1 MMDSITDLPRLR
13 RALLLKPNDP
23 ERWQELIEW
32 ITNLGGGQLLGD
44 IDDLFVT
51 PLSQPDHAHAVSLP
65 GSVAEQILEQ
75 GLQAHRIGDRAG
87 LQLVIGRLENHDQAH
102 PWLHGLRGLRGEMGG
117 GDGYAEFSRAL
128 EREPSN
134 AWFRYWKSMAALRR
148 RDWIDFSYEALLL
161 TSSETIEHQSLV
173 LAAIYHLIAAAI
185 VQLEP
190 QRCQENDIR
199 VFDLAHPD
207 RICHTTEDLIS
218 VILRFFNK
226 ERRKMI
232 RILLDHIDA
241 IGPDSCG
248 HGLVLHHLQDQLRWR
263 VIGLAEPTLSAS
275 LFAAL
280 QARLQA
286 LPMLWSTP
294 VEMASLLPQRPGL
307 AFGEDRIRIWSD
319 YKLRLGRTP
328 Q

>member
-1 MMDSITDLPRLR
+1 MDSIADLPRLR
-13 RALLLKPNDP
+13 RALLLKPRDP
-23 ERWQELIEW
+23 ERWQELIEL
-32 ITNLGGGQLLGD
+32 ITTLGGGQLLGD
-44 IDDLFVT
+44 IDTLFVA
-51 PLSQPDHAHAVSLP
+51 PLSQLDGAEALAMP
-65 GSVAEQILEQ
+65 GSMAEQILEQ
-75 GLQAHRIGDRAG
+75 GLHAHRTGDMAG
-87 LQLVIGRLENHDQAH
+87 LQLVIGRLESHDPTN
-102 PWLHGLRGLRGEMGG
+102 PWQHGLRGLLAEMGG

-134 AWFRYWKSMAALRR
+134 DWFRYWKSMAALRR

-161 TSSETIEHQSLV
+161 TNSETMEHQSLV

-190 QRCQENDIR
+190 QRCLDNDIR

-207 RICHTTEDLIS
+207 RICHSSEDLVI

-232 RILLDHIDA
+232 RILLDHVNA
-241 IGPDSCG
+241 VGAHNCG

-263 VIGLAEPTLSAS
+263 VIGLAEPALSAS
-275 LFAAL
+275 LFGAL
-280 QARLQA
+280 QTRIQG
-286 LPMLWSTP
+286 LPMLQSAP
-294 VEMASLLPQRPGL
+294 VAVASLLPQRPGL
-307 AFGEDRIRIWSD
+307 VFGEDRVRIWCD
-319 YKLRLGRTP
+319 YKLQLGRTP

>member
-1 MMDSITDLPRLR
+1 MDSLAELPRLR
-13 RALLLKPNDP
+13 RALLIKPNDP

-44 IDDLFVT
+44 IDELFIA
-51 PLSQPDHAHAVSLP
+51 PISQPDSAHPVGLD
-65 GSVAEQILEQ
+65 GSMAAQLLEQ
-75 GLQAHRIGDRAG
+75 GLNAHRTGDTAC
-87 LQLVIGRLENHDQAH
+87 LQLVIGRLENHDPAN
-102 PWLHGLRGLRGEMGG
+102 PWLHGLRGLLAELGG
-117 GDGYAEFSRAL
+117 GDGYAEFSRGL
-128 EREPSN
+128 EREPTN

-148 RDWIDFSYEALLL
+148 RDWIDFSFEALLL
-161 TSSETIEHQSLV
+161 TSSETMEHQSLV

-185 VQLEP
+185 IQLEP
-190 QRCQENDIR
+190 QRCLENDIR

-207 RICHTTEDLIS
+207 RICHTYEDLVV

-241 IGPDSCG
+241 VGANNCG

-263 VIGLAEPTLSAS
+263 VIGLAEPALSAS
-275 LFAAL
+275 LFGAL
-280 QARLQA
+280 QTRLQA
-286 LPMLWSTP
+286 LPMLRSAP
-294 VEMASLLPQRPGL
+294 IEVASLLPQRPGL
-307 AFGEDRIRIWSD
+307 VFGEDRLRIWCD
-319 YKLRLGRTP
+319 YKLHLGRTP

>member
-1 MMDSITDLPRLR
+1 M
-13 RALLLKPNDP
+13 
-23 ERWQELIEW
+23 
-32 ITNLGGGQLLGD
+32 
-44 IDDLFVT
+44 
-51 PLSQPDHAHAVSLP
+51 
-65 GSVAEQILEQ
+65 
-75 GLQAHRIGDRAG
+75 AG
-87 LQLVIGRLENHDQAH
+87 LQLVIGRLDSHDPAN
-102 PWLHGLRGLRGEMGG
+102 PWLHGLRGLLAEMGG

-173 LAAIYHLIAAAI
+173 LAAIYHLIATAI

-190 QRCQENDIR
+190 QRCLDNDIR

-207 RICHTTEDLIS
+207 RICHSSEDLVT

-232 RILLDHIDA
+232 RILLDHINA
-241 IGPDSCG
+241 VGAHNCG

-263 VIGLAEPTLSAS
+263 VIGLAEPALSAS
-275 LFAAL
+275 LFGAL
-280 QARLQA
+280 QTRLQA
-286 LPMLWSTP
+286 LPMLRSTP
-294 VEMASLLPQRPGL
+294 VEVASLLPQRPGL
-307 AFGEDRIRIWSD
+307 VFGEDRIRIFCD
-319 YKLRLGRTP
+319 YKLQLGRTP

>member
-1 MMDSITDLPRLR
+1 MEFIADLPRLR
-13 RALLLKPNDP
+13 RALLLKPKDP
-23 ERWQELIEW
+23 ERWQELIDL
-32 ITNLGGGQLLGD
+32 ITTLGGGQLLGD
-44 IDDLFVT
+44 IDTLFVA
-51 PLSQPDHAHAVSLP
+51 PLSQLDGAQAAAMP
-65 GSVAEQILEQ
+65 GLMAEQILEQ
-75 GLQAHRIGDRAG
+75 GLHAHRAGDMAG
-87 LQLVIGRLENHDQAH
+87 LQLVIGRLEGHDPAN
-102 PWLHGLRGLRGEMGG
+102 PWLHGLRGLLAEMGG

-161 TSSETIEHQSLV
+161 TSSETMEHQSLV

-190 QRCQENDIR
+190 QRCLDNDIR

-207 RICHTTEDLIS
+207 RICHSSEDLVT

-232 RILLDHIDA
+232 RILLDHINA
-241 IGPDSCG
+241 VGTHNCG

-263 VIGLAEPTLSAS
+263 VIGLAEPALSAS
-275 LFAAL
+275 LFGAL
-280 QARLQA
+280 QTRLQA
-286 LPMLWSTP
+286 LPMLRSAP
-294 VEMASLLPQRPGL
+294 IEVASLLPQRPGL
-307 AFGEDRIRIWSD
+307 VFGEDRLRIWCD
-319 YKLRLGRTP
+319 YKLQLGRTA

>member
-1 MMDSITDLPRLR
+1 MESIADLPRLR
-13 RALLLKPNDP
+13 RALLLKPKDP
-23 ERWQELIEW
+23 ERWQELIDL

-44 IDDLFVT
+44 IDTLFVS
-51 PLSQPDHAHAVSLP
+51 PLSQPDGAQAVGMP
-65 GSVAEQILEQ
+65 GSMAEQILEQ
-75 GLQAHRIGDRAG
+75 GLHAHRAGDMAG
-87 LQLVIGRLENHDQAH
+87 LQLVIWRLESHDPAN
-102 PWLHGLRGLRGEMGG
+102 PWLHGLRGLLAEMGG

-128 EREPSN
+128 EHEPSN

-161 TSSETIEHQSLV
+161 TSSETMEHQSLV

-185 VQLEP
+185 VNLEP
-190 QRCQENDIR
+190 QRCLDNDIR

-207 RICHTTEDLIS
+207 RICHSSEDLVI

-232 RILLDHIDA
+232 RILLDHINDVGA
-241 IGPDSCG
+241 HNCG

-263 VIGLAEPTLSAS
+263 VIGLAEPALSAS
-275 LFAAL
+275 LFGAL
-280 QARLQA
+280 QTRLQA
-286 LPMLWSTP
+286 LTMLRSAP
-294 VEMASLLPQRPGL
+294 VEVASLLPQRPGL
-307 AFGEDRIRIWSD
+307 IFGEDRLRIWCD
-319 YKLRLGRTP
+319 YKLQLGRTP

>member
-1 MMDSITDLPRLR
+1 MDSIADLPRLR
-13 RALLLKPNDP
+13 RALLLKPKDP
-23 ERWQELIEW
+23 ERWQELIDL

-44 IDDLFVT
+44 IDTLFVS
-51 PLSQPDHAHAVSLP
+51 PLSQPDGAQSVGMP
-65 GSVAEQILEQ
+65 GSMAVQILEQ
-75 GLQAHRIGDRAG
+75 GLHAHRAGDMAG
-87 LQLVIGRLENHDQAH
+87 LQLVIGRLESHDPAN
-102 PWLHGLRGLRGEMGG
+102 PWLHGLRGLLAEMGG

-161 TSSETIEHQSLV
+161 TSSETMEHQSLV

-185 VQLEP
+185 VNLEP
-190 QRCQENDIR
+190 QRCLDNDIR

-207 RICHTTEDLIS
+207 RICHSSEDLVI

-232 RILLDHIDA
+232 RILLDHINA
-241 IGPDSCG
+241 VGAHNCG

-263 VIGLAEPTLSAS
+263 VIGLAEPALSAS
-275 LFAAL
+275 LFGAL
-280 QARLQA
+280 QTRLQA
-286 LPMLWSTP
+286 LPMLRSAP
-294 VEMASLLPQRPGL
+294 VELASLLPQRPGL
-307 AFGEDRIRIWSD
+307 VFGEDRLRIWCD
-319 YKLRLGRTP
+319 YKLQLGRTAK
-328 Q
+328 

>member
-1 MMDSITDLPRLR
+1 MESIADLPRLR
-13 RALLLKPNDP
+13 RGLLLKPKDP
-23 ERWQELIEW
+23 ERWQELIDL

-44 IDDLFVT
+44 IDTLFVS
-51 PLSQPDHAHAVSLP
+51 PLSQPDGAQAVGMP
-65 GSVAEQILEQ
+65 GSMAEQILEQ
-75 GLQAHRIGDRAG
+75 GLHAHRAGDMAG
-87 LQLVIGRLENHDQAH
+87 LQLVIGRLESHDPAN
-102 PWLHGLRGLRGEMGG
+102 PWLHGLRGLLAEMGG

-128 EREPSN
+128 EHEPSN

-161 TSSETIEHQSLV
+161 TSSETMEHQSLV

-185 VQLEP
+185 VNLEP
-190 QRCQENDIR
+190 QRCLDNDIR

-207 RICHTTEDLIS
+207 RICHSSEDLVI

-232 RILLDHIDA
+232 RILLDHINA
-241 IGPDSCG
+241 VGAHNCG

-263 VIGLAEPTLSAS
+263 VIGLAEPALSAS
-275 LFAAL
+275 LFGAL
-280 QARLQA
+280 QTRLQA
-286 LPMLWSTP
+286 LPMLRSAP
-294 VEMASLLPQRPGL
+294 VELASLLPQRPGL
-307 AFGEDRIRIWSD
+307 VFGEDRLRIWCD
-319 YKLRLGRTP
+319 YKLQLGRTA

>member
-1 MMDSITDLPRLR
+1 MMDSIADLPRLR
-13 RALLLKPNDP
+13 RALLLTPKDP
-23 ERWQELIEW
+23 DRWQELIDL
-32 ITNLGGGQLLGD
+32 ITTLGGGQLLGD
-44 IDDLFVT
+44 IDMLFVS
-51 PLSQPDHAHAVSLP
+51 PLSQPTNAKAMGMA
-65 GSVAEQILEQ
+65 GSMAGQILEQ
-75 GLQAHRIGDRAG
+75 GLHAHRTGDMAG
-87 LQLVIGRLENHDQAH
+87 LQRVIGRLESHDPAN
-102 PWLHGLRGLRGEMGG
+102 PWLNCLRGLRAEMGG

-161 TSSETIEHQSLV
+161 TSSETMEHQSLV

-185 VQLEP
+185 VNLEP
-190 QRCQENDIR
+190 QRCLDNDIR

-207 RICHTTEDLIS
+207 RICHSSEDLVI

-232 RILLDHIDA
+232 RILLDHINA
-241 IGPDSCG
+241 VGADSCG

-263 VIGLAEPTLSAS
+263 VIGLAEPALSAS
-275 LFAAL
+275 LFGVL
-280 QARLQA
+280 QKRLQA
-286 LPMLWSTP
+286 LPMLRSAP
-294 VEMASLLPQRPGL
+294 IEVASLLPQRPGL
-307 AFGEDRIRIWSD
+307 VFGEDRIRIWCD
-319 YKLRLGRTP
+319 YKLQLGRTP

>member
-1 MMDSITDLPRLR
+1 MDSIADLPRLR
-13 RALLLKPNDP
+13 RALLIKPKDP
-23 ERWQELIEW
+23 ERWQELIDL

-44 IDDLFVT
+44 IDTLFVD
-51 PLSQPDHAHAVSLP
+51 PISQANSAHQVGLEESMAAQL
-65 GSVAEQILEQ
+65 LEQ
-75 GLQAHRIGDRAG
+75 GLHAHRTGDLPG
-87 LQLVIGRLENHDQAH
+87 LQLVIERFEGDEPAN
-102 PWLHGLRGLRGEMGG
+102 PWLHSLRGLRAEMGG

-161 TSSETIEHQSLV
+161 TSSETMEHQSLV

-185 VQLEP
+185 VNLEP
-190 QRCQENDIR
+190 QRCLDNDIR

-207 RICHTTEDLIS
+207 RICHSSEDLVV

-226 ERRKMI
+226 ERRKLI
-232 RILLDHIDA
+232 RILLDHINA
-241 IGPDSCG
+241 VGGNNCG

-263 VIGLAEPTLSAS
+263 VIGLAEPALSAS
-275 LFAAL
+275 LFGAL
-280 QARLQA
+280 QTRLQG
-286 LPMLWSTP
+286 LPMVPSAP
-294 VEMASLLPQRPGL
+294 VEVASLLPQRPGL
-307 AFGEDRIRIWSD
+307 VFGEDRIRIFCD
-319 YKLRLGRTP
+319 YKLQLGRTP

>member
-1 MMDSITDLPRLR
+1 MDSIADLPRLR
-13 RALLLKPNDP
+13 RALLLKPKDP
-23 ERWQELIEW
+23 ERWQELIDL

-44 IDDLFVT
+44 IDRLFVS
-51 PLSQPDHAHAVSLP
+51 PLSQPDGTRAVGMP
-65 GSVAEQILEQ
+65 GSMAEQILEQ
-75 GLQAHRIGDRAG
+75 GLHAHRTGDMAG
-87 LQLVIGRLENHDQAH
+87 LQLVIGRLEGRDPAN
-102 PWLHGLRGLRGEMGG
+102 PWLHGLGGLLAEMGG

-128 EREPSN
+128 EREPNN

-161 TSSETIEHQSLV
+161 TSSETMEHQSLV

-185 VQLEP
+185 VNLEP
-190 QRCQENDIR
+190 QRCLDNDIR

-207 RICHTTEDLIS
+207 RICHSSEDLVI

-232 RILLDHIDA
+232 RILLDHINDVGA
-241 IGPDSCG
+241 HNCG

-263 VIGLAEPTLSAS
+263 VIGLAEPALSAS
-275 LFAAL
+275 LFGAL
-280 QARLQA
+280 QTRLQA
-286 LPMLWSTP
+286 LPMLRSAP
-294 VEMASLLPQRPGL
+294 VELAGLLPQRPGL
-307 AFGEDRIRIWSD
+307 VFGEDRLRIWCD
-319 YKLRLGRTP
+319 YKLQLGRTA